1 MRTERL
7 VARIAA
13 GASVGCLAL
22 LSSACGLISQG
33 PPTHTAVHQASTGA
47 PSGWSQVAHPSTWDS
62 RAGPFSTVY
71 NGKLWV
77 MGGIRDS
84 WPPALN
90 DIWYSDTGG
99 DPVDDWQ
106 KVPVG
111 TWWSGREN
119 GGIVAFDPDGAGASY
134 PERMYVFGGMLN
146 LFTPYNDVWWTED
159 TTPGDGL
166 TWSTATAEWS
176 KRYLFGSLVFD
187 AGEGEKIWVLGGQ
200 TTKTSYVGDVW
211 SWSGIAGEPWQ
222 KATGSAWP
230 ARGGAYCTVWN
241 GAMWVFGGHNADGAL
256 NDVWYSTDGTTWT
269 NPGNASWP
277 ARSQGGL
284 VQTGTGLWLFGGW
297 DGTSS
302 SSNTNDVWFT
312 DDPQGLSWTLQNPSA
327 GWPPRHSPTVTK
339 FKGDVFLAGGWS
351 SGRTTLNDIWMLRMA
366 PGDRRWQP

>member
-1 MRTERL
+1 MRTEYC

-13 GASVGCLAL
+13 GALVGCVAL

-33 PPTHTAVHQASTGA
+33 PQTHTAEHQASTGT
-47 PSGWSQVAHPSTWDS
+47 PSGWSQVANPSTWDS
-62 RAGPFSTVY
+62 RTGSFSTVY

-90 DIWYSDTGG
+90 DIWYSNTGG

-106 KVPVG
+106 KVPAG
-111 TWWSGREN
+111 TWWSGRE
-119 GGIVAFDPDGAGASY
+119 GGGTVVFDPDGAGASY
-134 PERMYVFGGMLN
+134 PERMYVLGGMLN
-146 LFTPYNDVWWTED
+146 LFNPYNDVWWTED

-176 KRYLFGSLVFD
+176 KRYFFGSLVFD

-211 SWSGIAGEPWQ
+211 SWSGIAGQPWQ

-230 ARGGAYCTVWN
+230 SRGGAYCTVWN
-241 GAMWVFGGHNADGAL
+241 GAMWVFGGHNADGKL

-269 NPGNASWP
+269 NPGNANWP
-277 ARSQGGL
+277 ARSLGGL
-284 VQTGTGLWLFGGW
+284 VQIGTGLWLFGGS
-297 DGTSS
+297 DSS
-302 SSNTNDVWFT
+302 SKTNDVWFT

-327 GWPPRHSPTVTK
+327 GWPPRHMQTVTK

-351 SGRTTLNDIWMLRMA
+351 TSRTTLNDIWMLRMA